1 MRRKTDKT
9 TVLSDSHQKTTSK
22 IRCTDKYVYFY
33 SDKTPFSNWNITPGI
48 KYDGYEF
55 SSSETLF
62 MYLKAK
68 VFRDDEMA
76 ERIVPLDPRAAKR
89 CGRLVRPYS
98 DVVWEREREN
108 AMYIALKAKLEASEE
123 FKTALLAEEYRG
135 KTFVEA
141 SPYDKIWGIKLSVA
155 EAYAGKEWKG
165 LNLLGKLLTELRDE
179 TLGLVEPKYRA
190 ITPISADEAKAIAPN
205 SKPTKKSVPSKN
217 TYSTDGEMVYSIL
230 GGIIGDIVGSSR
242 EGYGHNTLSPRK
254 LLTVNSYITD
264 DTVLTIAVASWLRN
278 PDLNLLKSALQGWS
292 KPYADVGYGHLYK
305 EFIYTGEPQ
314 ASNGNGG
321 AMRVAPCAIVAK
333 SLDEALQLAEEQCKV
348 THTTDV
354 AINGAK
360 AIAAAVYIAREER
373 TKGTSPIEIKAK
385 IKANVEENFGY
396 DLGRSLEDIQAQSIE
411 LAKQRAEFRR
421 TGKKTPTYLN
431 MSNASLSCPMA
442 ISAFL
447 LGQNYEESIRYA
459 LAMMGDADTIACMAG
474 SISAQVYGIPKQL
487 VDEALVY
494 IPSEMVDIL
503 RDFEPHNNFV
513 ASRVTP
519 PKISRWTING
529 ETVVYGS
536 GDNDDEQGKVETV
549 ASRFN
554 TRPQIGYPIP
564 TIGKTL
570 NEISESIAKFID
582 YAKQNPYMRFHVRK
596 VGYDKAGYTVEQI
609 APIFNNAKDVTNIL
623 LPKDMLAILNW

>member
-1 MRRKTDKT
+1 MNVAKK
-9 TVLSDSHQKTTSK
+9 QTTSK
-22 IRCTDKYVYFY
+22 IRCTDEYVYFY

-76 ERIVPLDPRAAKR
+76 TRIVPLDPREAKR
-89 CGRLVRPYS
+89 CGRLVCNYI
-98 DVVWEREREN
+98 DEIWEREREN
-108 AMYIALKAKLEASEE
+108 AMYIALKAKLEASPE
-123 FKTALLAEEYRG
+123 FRDALLSEEYRG
-135 KTFVEA
+135 KIFVEA
-141 SPYDKIWGIKLSVA
+141 SPYDKIWGIKLSVS
-155 EAYAGKEWKG
+155 EAYAGKQWNG

-179 TLGLVEPKYRA
+179 TLGLIAPQNRK
-190 ITPISADEAKAIAPN
+190 ITPISQEDVESIKP
-205 SKPTKKSVPSKN
+205 KTPPTKKMVPSKN
-217 TYSTDGEMVYSIL
+217 TYSTDGEMVFSIL

-242 EGYGHNTLSPRK
+242 EGYSHNTLSPRK
-254 LLTVNSYITD
+254 LLTVDSHITD
-264 DTVLTIAVASWLRN
+264 DTILTIAVADS
-278 PDLNLLKSALQGWS
+278 DMELLKSSLQRWS
-292 KPYADVGYGHLYK
+292 KPYIHAGFGHFFK

-314 ASNGNGG
+314 ESNGNGG
-321 AMRVAPCAIVAK
+321 AMRVAPFAIRAK
-333 SLDEALQLAEEQCKV
+333 SLYEALELAEQQCRI

-360 AIAAAVYIAREER
+360 AIAAAIYIAKDER
-373 TKGTSPIEIKAK
+373 QKGTLPAQIKAK
-385 IKANVEENFGY
+385 IKAYVEENFGY
-396 DLGRSLEDIQAQSIE
+396 NLGRSLEEIQAQSVE
-411 LAKQRAEFRR
+411 LAKQRNEFRR
-421 TGKKTPTYLN
+421 TGKEVSTYLN

-447 LGQNYEESIRYA
+447 LGNNYEESIRYA

-474 SISAQVYGIPKQL
+474 NISAQVYGIPKQL

-494 IPSEMVDIL
+494 IPSEMVNVL

-519 PKISRWTING
+519 PEISKWRING
-529 ETVVYGS
+529 ETIVYGS
-536 GDNDDEQGKVETV
+536 GDESDENGKTETV

-554 TRPQIGYPIP
+554 HHPRLGYPIP
-564 TIGKTL
+564 TIGKSL
-570 NEISESIAKFID
+570 EEIKASIATFIE

-596 VGYDKAGYTVEQI
+596 VGYDKAGYTIEQI
-609 APIFNNAKDVTNIL
+609 APMFNGAKDVTNIL
-623 LPKDMLAILNW
+623 LPKEMVKVLNW

>member
-1 MRRKTDKT
+1 MRRKNDNAAISGVST
-9 TVLSDSHQKTTSK
+9 QKATSK
-22 IRCTDKYVYFY
+22 IRCTDEYIYFY

-76 ERIVPLDPRAAKR
+76 ERIVPLDPKAAKK
-89 CGRLVRPYS
+89 CGRLVSPYS
-98 DVVWEREREN
+98 DEVWEREREN
-108 AMYIALKAKLEASEE
+108 AMYVALKAKLDASQE
-123 FKTALLAEEYRG
+123 FRDALLAEEYRG

-155 EAYAGKEWKG
+155 DAYAGKEWKG

-179 TLGLVEPKYRA
+179 TLGLIEPQNRK
-190 ITPISADEAKAIAPN
+190 INPISQEEAESIKPKT
-205 SKPTKKSVPSKN
+205 SPTKMIVPSKN
-217 TYSTDGEMVYSIL
+217 TYSTDGEMVFSIL

-254 LLTVNSYITD
+254 LLTANSHITD
-264 DTVLTIAVASWLRN
+264 DTILTIAVANS
-278 PDLNLLKSALQGWS
+278 DMESLKSNLQGWS
-292 KPYADVGYGHLYK
+292 KPYIHAGFGHFFK

-314 ASNGNGG
+314 VSNGNGG
-321 AMRVAPCAIVAK
+321 AMRVAPFAIRAK
-333 SLDEALQLAEEQCKV
+333 SLDEALQLAEQQCKV

-360 AIAAAVYIAREER
+360 AIAAAIYIAKDER
-373 TKGTSPIEIKAK
+373 QKGTLPAEIKAK
-385 IKANVEENFGY
+385 IKAYVEENFGY
-396 DLGRSLEDIQAQSIE
+396 NLGRSLEEIQAQSVE
-411 LAKQRAEFRR
+411 LAKQRDEFRR
-421 TGKKTPTYLN
+421 TGKETSTYLN

-447 LGQNYEESIRYA
+447 LGDNYEESIRYA

-474 SISAQVYGIPKQL
+474 NISAQVYGIPKQL

-494 IPSEMVDIL
+494 IPSEMVKVL

-519 PKISRWTING
+519 PDISKWSINN

-536 GDNDDEQGKVETV
+536 GDESDENGKTETV

-554 TRPQIGYPIP
+554 QRPRLGYPIP
-564 TIGKTL
+564 TIGKSL
-570 NEISESIAKFID
+570 DEIKAGVATFIE

-609 APIFNNAKDVTNIL
+609 APLFSDAKDVTNIL
-623 LPKDMLAILNW
+623 LPKEMVKALNW

>member
-1 MRRKTDKT
+1 MRRKNDNTAISGVST
-9 TVLSDSHQKTTSK
+9 QKSTSK
-22 IRCTDKYVYFY
+22 IRCTDEYIYFY

-48 KYDGYEF
+48 KYDGHEF

-68 VFRDDEMA
+68 VFRDEEMA
-76 ERIVPLDPRAAKR
+76 ERIVPLDPKAAKK

-98 DVVWEREREN
+98 DEVWEREREN
-108 AMYIALKAKLEASEE
+108 AMYIALKAKLEASRE
-123 FKTALLAEEYRG
+123 FRDALLAEEHRG

-155 EAYAGKEWKG
+155 DAYAGKEWKG

-179 TLGLVEPKYRA
+179 TLGLIEPQNRK
-190 ITPISADEAKAIAPN
+190 ITPISKEEAESIKPKT
-205 SKPTKKSVPSKN
+205 SPTKKVAPSKN
-217 TYSTDGEMVYSIL
+217 TYSTDGEMVFSIL

-254 LLTVNSYITD
+254 LLTANSHITD
-264 DTVLTIAVASWLRN
+264 DTILTIAVANS
-278 PDLNLLKSALQGWS
+278 DMESLKSNLQGWS
-292 KPYADVGYGHLYK
+292 KPYIHAGFGHFFK

-314 ASNGNGG
+314 VSNGNGG
-321 AMRVAPCAIVAK
+321 AMRVAPFAIRAK
-333 SLDEALQLAEEQCKV
+333 SLDEALQLAEQQCKV

-360 AIAAAVYIAREER
+360 AIAAAIYIAKDER
-373 TKGTSPIEIKAK
+373 QKGTLPAEIKAK
-385 IKANVEENFGY
+385 IKAYVEENFGY
-396 DLGRSLEDIQAQSIE
+396 NLGRSLEEIQAQSVE
-411 LAKQRAEFRR
+411 LAKQRDEFRR
-421 TGKKTPTYLN
+421 TGKETSTYLN

-447 LGQNYEESIRYA
+447 LGDNYEESIRYA

-474 SISAQVYGIPKQL
+474 NISAQVYGIPKQL
-487 VDEALVY
+487 ADESLVY
-494 IPSEMVDIL
+494 IPSEMVDVL
-503 RDFEPHNNFV
+503 RSFEPHNNFV

-519 PKISRWTING
+519 PEISKWRING
-529 ETVVYGS
+529 ETIVYGS
-536 GDNDDEQGKVETV
+536 GDESDENGKVETV

-554 TRPQIGYPIP
+554 QRPRLGYPIP
-564 TIGKTL
+564 TIGKSL
-570 NEISESIAKFID
+570 EEIKAGIAAFIE

-596 VGYDKAGYTVEQI
+596 VGYDKAGYTIEQI
-609 APIFNNAKDVTNIL
+609 APMFNGAKDVTNIL
-623 LPKDMLAILNW
+623 LPKEMLAILNW

>member
-1 MRRKTDKT
+1 MRRKNDNTAISGVST
-9 TVLSDSHQKTTSK
+9 QKTTSK
-22 IRCTDKYVYFY
+22 IRCTDEYIYFY
-33 SDKTPFSNWNITPGI
+33 SDKTPFSNWNITSGI
-48 KYDGYEF
+48 KYDGHEF

-76 ERIVPLDPRAAKR
+76 ERIVPLDPKAAKK

-98 DVVWEREREN
+98 DEVWEREREN
-108 AMYIALKAKLEASEE
+108 AMYIALKAKLNASQE
-123 FKTALLAEEYRG
+123 FRDALLAEEYRG

-155 EAYAGKEWKG
+155 DAYAGKEWKG

-179 TLGLVEPKYRA
+179 TLGLIESQNRK
-190 ITPISADEAKAIAPN
+190 ITPISQEEAESI
-205 SKPTKKSVPSKN
+205 KPKTSSTKKVVPSKN
-217 TYSTDGEMVYSIL
+217 TYSTDGEMVFSIL

-254 LLTVNSYITD
+254 LLTVNSHITD
-264 DTVLTIAVASWLRN
+264 DTILTIAAANS
-278 PDLNLLKSALQGWS
+278 DMESLKSNLQGWS
-292 KPYADVGYGHLYK
+292 KPYIHAGFGHFFK

-321 AMRVAPCAIVAK
+321 AMRVAPFAIRAN
-333 SLDEALQLAEEQCKV
+333 SLDEALQLAEQQCKV

-360 AIAAAVYIAREER
+360 AIAAAIYIAKDER
-373 TKGTSPIEIKAK
+373 QKGVSPIEIKAK
-385 IKANVEENFGY
+385 IKAYIEKNFGY
-396 DLGRSLEDIQAQSIE
+396 NLGRSLEEIQAQSVE
-411 LAKQRAEFRR
+411 LAKQRDEFRR
-421 TGKKTPTYLN
+421 TGKGTSTYLN

-447 LGQNYEESIRYA
+447 LGNNFEESIRYA

-474 SISAQVYGIPKQL
+474 NISAQVYGIPKQL
-487 VDEALVY
+487 VDEAFVY
-494 IPSEMVDIL
+494 IPSEMVDVL

-519 PKISRWTING
+519 PEISKWRING

-536 GDNDDEQGKVETV
+536 GDESDENGKVETV

-554 TRPQIGYPIP
+554 QRPRLGYAIP
-564 TIGKTL
+564 TIGKSL
-570 NEISESIAKFID
+570 EEIKTSVATFIE

-596 VGYDKAGYTVEQI
+596 VGYDKAGYTIEQI
-609 APIFNNAKDVTNIL
+609 APLFNGAKEVTNIL
-623 LPKDMLAILNW
+623 LPKEMLTILNW

>member
-1 MRRKTDKT
+1 MGVTKM
-9 TVLSDSHQKTTSK
+9 KTTSK
-22 IRCTDKYVYFY
+22 IRCTDEYVYFY

-48 KYDGYEF
+48 MYDGHEF
-55 SSSETLF
+55 CSSESLF

-76 ERIVPLDPRAAKR
+76 ARIVPLDPKEAKK
-89 CGRLVRPYS
+89 CGRLVRNYN
-98 DVVWEREREN
+98 DEIWEQEREN
-108 AMYIALKAKLEASEE
+108 AMYTALKAKFEASEE
-123 FKTALLAEEYRG
+123 FRNALLNDEYRG

-155 EAYAGKEWKG
+155 EAYAGKQWNG

-179 TLGLVEPKYRA
+179 MLGLIEPQNRE
-190 ITPISADEAKAIAPN
+190 ITPISLEEAESMKMKSLPA
-205 SKPTKKSVPSKN
+205 KKVVPSKN
-217 TYSTDGEMVYSIL
+217 TYSTDGEMVFSII

-254 LLTVNSYITD
+254 LLTAKSHITD
-264 DTVLTIAVASWLRN
+264 DTILTIAAASS
-278 PDLNLLKSALQGWS
+278 DMGMLKSSLQGWS
-292 KPYADVGYGHLYK
+292 KPYINAGFGHFFK

-314 ASNGNGG
+314 PSNGNGG
-321 AMRVAPCAIVAK
+321 AMRVAPFAIRAK
-333 SLDEALQLAEEQCKV
+333 SLDEALKLAEQQCRV
-348 THTTDV
+348 THTTEV

-360 AIAAAVYIAREER
+360 AIAAAIYIAKEARQ
-373 TKGTSPIEIKAK
+373 KGTSPAEIKAM
-385 IKANVEENFGY
+385 IKGYVEENFGY
-396 DLGRSLEDIQAQSIE
+396 NLDRSLEEIQAQSVE
-411 LAKQRAEFRR
+411 LAKQRDEFRR
-421 TGKKTPTYLN
+421 TGKETATYLN

-447 LGQNYEESIRYA
+447 LGNNYEEAIRYA

-474 SISAQVYGIPKQL
+474 NISAQAYGIPKQL

-494 IPSEMVDIL
+494 IPSEMVKVL

-519 PKISRWTING
+519 PDISKWSIND

-536 GDNDDEQGKVETV
+536 GDESDENGKTETV

-554 TRPQIGYPIP
+554 QRPRLGYPIP
-564 TIGKTL
+564 TIGKSL
-570 NEISESIAKFID
+570 EEIKAGVATFIE

-609 APIFNNAKDVTNIL
+609 APLFSDAKDVTNIL
-623 LPKDMLAILNW
+623 LPKEMVKALNW

>member
-1 MRRKTDKT
+1 MRRKNDNTAISGVST
-9 TVLSDSHQKTTSK
+9 QKTTSK
-22 IRCTDKYVYFY
+22 IRCTDEYIYFY
-33 SDKTPFSNWNITPGI
+33 SDKTPFSNWNITSGI
-48 KYDGYEF
+48 KYDGHEF

-76 ERIVPLDPRAAKR
+76 ERIVPLDPKAAKK

-98 DVVWEREREN
+98 DEVWEREREN
-108 AMYIALKAKLEASEE
+108 AMYIALKAKLNASQE
-123 FKTALLAEEYRG
+123 FRDALLAEEYRG

-155 EAYAGKEWKG
+155 DAYAGKEWKG

-179 TLGLVEPKYRA
+179 TLGLIKPQNRK
-190 ITPISADEAKAIAPN
+190 ITPISQEEAESI
-205 SKPTKKSVPSKN
+205 KPKTSSTKKVVPSKN
-217 TYSTDGEMVYSIL
+217 TYSTDGEMVFSIL

-254 LLTVNSYITD
+254 LLTVNSHITD
-264 DTVLTIAVASWLRN
+264 DTILTIAAANS
-278 PDLNLLKSALQGWS
+278 DMESLKSNLQGWS
-292 KPYADVGYGHLYK
+292 KPYIHAGFGHFFK

-321 AMRVAPCAIVAK
+321 AMRVAPFAIRAN
-333 SLDEALQLAEEQCKV
+333 SLDEALQFAEQQCKV

-360 AIAAAVYIAREER
+360 AIAAAIYIAKDER
-373 TKGTSPIEIKAK
+373 QKGLSPIEIKAK
-385 IKANVEENFGY
+385 IKAYIEENFGY
-396 DLGRSLEDIQAQSIE
+396 NLGRSLEEIQAQSVE
-411 LAKQRAEFRR
+411 LAKQRDEFRR
-421 TGKKTPTYLN
+421 TGKETSTYLN

-447 LGQNYEESIRYA
+447 LGNNFEESIRYA

-474 SISAQVYGIPKQL
+474 NISAQVYGIPKQL
-487 VDEALVY
+487 VDEVFVY
-494 IPSEMVDIL
+494 IPSEMVDVL

-519 PKISRWTING
+519 PEISKWRING

-536 GDNDDEQGKVETV
+536 GDESDENGKVETV

-554 TRPQIGYPIP
+554 QRPRLGYAIP
-564 TIGKTL
+564 TIGKSL
-570 NEISESIAKFID
+570 EEIKTSVATFIE

-596 VGYDKAGYTVEQI
+596 VGYDKAGYTIEQI
-609 APIFNNAKDVTNIL
+609 APLFNGAKEVTNIL
-623 LPKDMLAILNW
+623 LPKEMLTILNW

>member
-1 MRRKTDKT
+1 MRRKNDNTAISGVST
-9 TVLSDSHQKTTSK
+9 QKTTSK
-22 IRCTDKYVYFY
+22 IRCTDEYIYFY
-33 SDKTPFSNWNITPGI
+33 SDKTPFSNWNITSGI
-48 KYDGYEF
+48 KYDGHEF

-76 ERIVPLDPRAAKR
+76 ERIVPLDPKAAKK

-98 DVVWEREREN
+98 DEVWEREREN
-108 AMYIALKAKLEASEE
+108 AMYIALKAKLNASQE
-123 FKTALLAEEYRG
+123 FRDALLAEEYRG

-155 EAYAGKEWKG
+155 DAYAGKEWKG

-179 TLGLVEPKYRA
+179 TLGLIEPQNRK
-190 ITPISADEAKAIAPN
+190 ITPISQEEAESI
-205 SKPTKKSVPSKN
+205 KPKTSSTKKVVPSKN
-217 TYSTDGEMVYSIL
+217 TYSTDGEMVFSIL

-254 LLTVNSYITD
+254 LLTVNSHITD
-264 DTVLTIAVASWLRN
+264 DTILTIAAANS
-278 PDLNLLKSALQGWS
+278 DMESLKSNLQGWS
-292 KPYADVGYGHLYK
+292 KPYIHAGFGHFFK

-321 AMRVAPCAIVAK
+321 AMRVAPFAIRAN
-333 SLDEALQLAEEQCKV
+333 SLDEALQFAEQQCKV

-360 AIAAAVYIAREER
+360 AIAAAIYIAKDER
-373 TKGTSPIEIKAK
+373 QKGVSPIEIKAK
-385 IKANVEENFGY
+385 IKAYIEKNFGY
-396 DLGRSLEDIQAQSIE
+396 NLGRSLEEIQAQSVE
-411 LAKQRAEFRR
+411 LAKQRDEFRR
-421 TGKKTPTYLN
+421 TGKGTSTYLN

-447 LGQNYEESIRYA
+447 LGNNFEESIRYA

-474 SISAQVYGIPKQL
+474 NISAQVYGIPKQL
-487 VDEALVY
+487 VDEAFVY
-494 IPSEMVDIL
+494 IPSEMVDVL

-519 PKISRWTING
+519 PEISKWRING

-536 GDNDDEQGKVETV
+536 GDESDENGKVETV

-554 TRPQIGYPIP
+554 QRPRLGYAIP
-564 TIGKTL
+564 TIGKSL
-570 NEISESIAKFID
+570 EEIKTSVATFIE

-596 VGYDKAGYTVEQI
+596 VGYDKAGYTIEQI
-609 APIFNNAKDVTNIL
+609 APMFNGAKDVTNIL
-623 LPKDMLAILNW
+623 LPKEMLAILNW